1 MRRSGVGGAGRC
13 ARAAASPGV
22 EVRRRIFEARAGAY
36 HHVCDPLMD
45 DLPVLPEQDAGE
57 HVEDERR
64 HHRRR
69 HEQRLVD
76 LQREERE
83 GEAWERESGAGAAPS
98 VRAAR
103 RCGPPS
109 PPG

>member
-13 ARAAASPGV
+13 ARARAASPGV
-22 EVRRRIFEARAGAY
+22 EVRGRRFEARAGAY

-69 HEQRLVD
+69 HEERLVD

-83 GEAWERESGAGAAPS
+83 GEA
-98 VRAAR
+98 
-103 RCGPPS
+103 
-109 PPG
+109 

>member
-1 MRRSGVGGAGRC
+1 MALPPRLVEAAMGAGG
-13 ARAAASPGV
+13 PGMTAEEQMT
-22 EVRRRIFEARAGAY
+22 EVQL
-36 HHVCDPLMD
+36 PLMD

-83 GEAWERESGAGAAPS
+83 GEAWEKAGAAPS

-103 RCGPPS
+103 RCAPRS